1 MKLFLISRADSVDY
15 DEYDSAVVVAPD
27 AEMARRMNPGYS
39 EWNKQVLCDFG
50 DRRNDWAKSIDLV
63 EVKYI
68 GEAAEG
74 ITGVVCASFN
84 AG

>member
-1 MKLFLISRADSVDY
+1 MKLFLISRTDSVDY
-15 DEYDSAVVVAPD
+15 DVYDSAVVVAQD
-27 AEMARRMNPGYS
+27 AEMARRMNPGHNES
-39 EWNKQVLCDFG
+39 DDRVMAVFG
-50 DRRNDWAKSIDLV
+50 ERCWVKSIDLV